1 MRNDQD
7 GQKTA
12 KLAAAEYALGFIRN
26 GMRVG
31 LGTGTTADL
40 FIDMLAAKA
49 RSDGLRFQAAATSGR
64 TAERARAAGLEVSD
78 LNRLDGI
85 DITVDGADEIDPALN
100 LIKGGGGALLQEKI
114 VAAAS
119 RRLVIIAD
127 DSKQVDCLG
136 DFPLPVEVVRFGWAS
151 TARMLDRELERRGYR
166 NFTRELRKENGAPF
180 LTDEGHRIIDY
191 LLGAIA
197 GPGQLEQ
204 SLTMIPGVVET
215 GLFVGRCSLA
225 VIGQAD
231 GNVLV
236 RSVQD

>member
-7 GQKTA
+7 GRQSG
-12 KLAAAEYALGFIRN
+12 KLAAAQYALGFIRS

-40 FIDMLAAKA
+40 FIDMLAAAA
-49 RSDGLRFQAAATSGR
+49 RNDGLRIQAAATSVR
-64 TAERARAAGLEVSD
+64 TAKRARAAGLEVSD
-78 LNRLDGI
+78 LNRLDPL

-119 RRLVIIAD
+119 KRLVIIAD

-136 DFPLPVEVVRFGWAS
+136 GILLPVEVVRFGWAS
-151 TARMLDRELERRGYR
+151 TAGKLDRELERCGYR
-166 NFTRELRKENGAPF
+166 NFTREVRKENGAPF
-180 LTDEGHRIIDY
+180 LTEEGHRIIDY
-191 LLGAIA
+191 SLAAIA
-197 GPGQLEQ
+197 EPGQLER

-215 GLFVGRCSLA
+215 GLFVGLCSLA

-231 GNVLV
+231 GDVLV
-236 RSVQD
+236 RTVQD